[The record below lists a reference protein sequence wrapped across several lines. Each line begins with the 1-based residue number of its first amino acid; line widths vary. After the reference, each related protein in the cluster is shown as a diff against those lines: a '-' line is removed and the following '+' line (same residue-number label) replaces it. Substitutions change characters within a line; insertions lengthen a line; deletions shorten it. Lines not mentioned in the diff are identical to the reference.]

1 MERFLQLAADKNIQV
16 CNVTTPAQYFHL
28 LRRQMKRDFR
38 KPLVLM
44 TPKSLLRHKD
54 AVSPVN
60 EFTDGRFQEIL
71 DDPAAE
77 PDRVRRVVMCS
88 GKVYYD
94 LAHARLEKES
104 NDVAIVRVEQLYPL
118 AEERVRQVLG
128 RYRRAKELVWAQEEP
143 QNMGGWSYMD
153 GRLRDIGYEPLFVGR
168 DASAS
173 PATGS
178 HHVHDHEQSE
188 LVEAALAGSVPHQV
202 KAAPAVVARPRGNIA
217 ERSKASVEA

>member
-1 MERFLQLAADKNIQV
+1 MERFLQLAADENIQV

-88 GKVYYD
+88 GKLYYD
-94 LAHARLEKES
+94 LAHAR
-104 NDVAIVRVEQLYPL
+104 Q
-118 AEERVRQVLG
+118 ERNPTTWPSCALSSFTRSPRNVSGKCWADTAGPGIGLG
-128 RYRRAKELVWAQEEP
+128 TRRTTEH
-143 QNMGGWSYMD
+143 
-153 GRLRDIGYEPLFVGR
+153 GRLVLYGR
-168 DASAS
+168 A
-173 PATGS
+173 
-178 HHVHDHEQSE
+178 
-188 LVEAALAGSVPHQV
+188 
-202 KAAPAVVARPRGNIA
+202 VARHRL
-217 ERSKASVEA
+217 